1 MDPTLNV
8 ITLFVELC
16 LKRFFC
22 AIARFPSLQVICPKS
37 VQKVPFLCMQKK
49 KNSFWRNESEKYPLK
64 NPKIIVDQTFN
75 AQLWNKITHY
85 SYIIEYTNRKNMR
98 LQHVYCLQ
106 LFYVSELFL
115 TCRTYIIHIK
125 QVSIQ
130 AQQTE
135 LLNISSESICK

>member
-49 KNSFWRNESEKYPLK
+49 RTPFEGMNQKYPLK
-64 NPKIIVDQTFN
+64 KPKIIVD
-75 AQLWNKITHY
+75 
-85 SYIIEYTNRKNMR
+85 
-98 LQHVYCLQ
+98 
-106 LFYVSELFL
+106 
-115 TCRTYIIHIK
+115 
-125 QVSIQ
+125 
-130 AQQTE
+130 
-135 LLNISSESICK
+135 